1 MMTLGFALLSDTYP
15 SNQLGAEM
23 GKVLVGQTLGLMVGP
38 PVGGLLQDNVGVKA
52 PYVFCLV
59 LIVIDLMARLLIIEP
74 RAAKIKALRELQ
86 KQQKQQKQ
94 QEQEQERVQPSQ
106 PEGSTPQ
113 KAAKTSTMRGLLSN
127 RRLLTALVVSF
138 IQAFLVAGMSLYSV
152 FGCVWRM
159 ERLHLLTTMST
170 SRIVFVS

>member
-38 PVGGLLQDNVGVKA
+38 PVGGLLQDRVGVKA

-59 LIVIDLMARLLIIEP
+59 LIAIDLIARLLIIEP
-74 RAAKIKALRELQ
+74 RAAKVKALRELQ
-86 KQQKQQKQ
+86 KQQKQQ
-94 QEQEQERVQPSQ
+94 EQSSQ
-106 PEGSTPQ
+106 EGSTTLP
-113 KAAKTSTMRGLLSN
+113 KPKTAKKSTMCGLLSN

-138 IQAFLVAGMSLYSV
+138 IQAFLVAGMHFSWC
-152 FGCVWRM
+152 FGSILRM
-159 ERLHLLTTMST
+159 KRLRLLTPMLTL
-170 SRIVFVS
+170 RIAFLS